1 MLPKVRLIRSHFNDG
16 YMRAFSTL
24 SGAWAARRP
33 TQRLSPT
40 GDDRDI
46 ETDDGGDPSAVSRRE
61 DLPYKVELWDEKKS
75 TVEQVL
81 AVTRNGSIGYAAYYE
96 ATRQFPNRYVT
107 LRHKGRI
114 LSRFN
119 GPTH

>member
-1 MLPKVRLIRSHFNDG
+1 MRTNLKAHAIGAEQHRLPAPGVVHQF
-16 YMRAFSTL
+16 AP
-24 SGAWAARRP
+24 AA
-33 TQRLSPT
+33 
-40 GDDRDI
+40 GDDPGSEEEKAPSKAGQRD
-46 ETDDGGDPSAVSRRE
+46 E
-61 DLPYKVELWDEKKS
+61 LPYRVELWDEKKS
-75 TVEQVL
+75 AVEQVL